1 MTQTKVELIDL
12 NGKELVLDADADTS
26 ITADTDDVV
35 HVKTGGT
42 DRLTIQSTA
51 GNNVVIADGLTL
63 TDGDVTV
70 ASGHGI
76 SFAATANS
84 SVGAN
89 ISEKLTDYEQGTWDI
104 GLSSASGGAIT
115 VNSTYDLGTYQLIN
129 DICYI
134 KGYIIATAFP
144 SSNSGNITLTGLP
157 FPVQNNAGYYSPL
170 AIPYANGLS
179 ITAGRPPGGYF
190 VINSS
195 TAVVQMF
202 DLTTGVS
209 HMQASELTSDG
220 SFMFFGSYTIG
231 G

>member
-42 DRLTIQSTA
+42 DRLTVQSTA

-63 TDGDVTV
+63 TDGNVTF

-76 SFAATANS
+76 NFAVTDNS

-89 ISEKLTDYEQGTWDI
+89 ISEKLYDYEQGTWDI
-104 GLSSASGGAIT
+104 GLSSATGGAIT
-115 VNSTYDLGTYQLIN
+115 VNGTYDLGTYQLIN

-170 AIPYANGLS
+170 T

-195 TAVVQMF
+195 TAAIQMF